1 MVIGFYARVQAI
13 EVKVRGKESP
23 LDHGGAF
30 EDTCEARAAL
40 KVADDRLDRSHIHRI
55 VRASNVLTEALVDGG
70 SFLWISCLSASPMRF
85 KKLLSHVDQPPSHD
99 LHDIGTLANTME
111 SSAY

>member
-1 MVIGFYARVQAI
+1 MQAMIIGFYARIQAI

-30 EDTCEARAAL
+30 EDTCEARTAL
-40 KVADDRLDRSHIHRI
+40 KVADDCLNRSHIHRT
-55 VRASNVLTEALVDGG
+55 VRASNMLTEALVDGV

-85 KKLLSHVDQPPSHD
+85 EKLLSHIDQPPHHTIYMTPVPSP
-99 LHDIGTLANTME
+99 IP
-111 SSAY
+111 